1 MPNSNQPKFKGIISG
16 NLPSSNDIVSTN
28 NKLPKTFDDTVSNS
42 EKTNNQELMT
52 RCVNFLEA
60 LPAEEN
66 HITKIWESLG
76 LTIKTAFDSQ
86 ASIELY
92 NDFCTQKRC
101 LHCNVGIEV
110 LKK

>member
-1 MPNSNQPKFKGIISG
+1 LVGLGKDSI
-16 NLPSSNDIVSTN
+16 N
-28 NKLPKTFDDTVSNS
+28 NILINTVIPLLVFYS
-42 EKTNNQELMT
+42 EKTDNQELMT

-66 HITKIWESLG
+66 HITEMWEGLG
-76 LTIKTAFDSQ
+76 LSIKTAFDSQ

-92 NDFCTQKRC
+92 NNYCTQKRC
-101 LHCNVGIEV
+101 LKCNVGIEI